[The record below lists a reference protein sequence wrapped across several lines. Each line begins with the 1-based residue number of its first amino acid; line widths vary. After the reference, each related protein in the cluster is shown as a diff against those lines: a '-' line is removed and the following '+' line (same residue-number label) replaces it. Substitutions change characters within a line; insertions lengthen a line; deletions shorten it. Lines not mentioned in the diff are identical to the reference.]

1 MLNYSVF
8 YWFIIVLGFLSCI
21 GPFLTY
27 FRERGEK
34 AYIYLL
40 ILSIV
45 TGPIWSI
52 SSVTFLAANTYDIGN
67 LWIKIIY
74 MSSVVIGILHFVFTS
89 NYLQKRKANFLTYLI
104 LIVGGVTISYSILFT
119 NSFVK
124 SINLGQGNY
133 ANIGIFYYIWIVWL
147 VFIFSG
153 NLLHVLKQYKGLS
166 FIEKEQHKYLIIGT
180 VLTTIGSFPA
190 NIILPIWGIYQYIWV
205 GPAIFSISN
214 IIISYGL
221 TQTKFARFSRV
232 VREFLRTISLY
243 IFPSIIVVV
252 LLINSKQLFSG
263 INIENNLLIYSILVL
278 LVASFIKFI
287 EILSN
292 KLFLSEKD
300 ILENSVKSFSYGI
313 SGKTDLE
320 ELSKNALEYITSK
333 TSVSTLKLLIYDD
346 ANGQSYEFSRGEWE
360 LKNLDKILIEVPR
373 YWQDAREE
381 IRPLV
386 RAELEYIR
394 NRDPLGS
401 RNLMGILQILEIGK
415 IQIIYPIIAGRK
427 IVGLFLIKDLIKK
440 DIFRSSE
447 LLLLDQIYSHLH
459 NAINRAL
466 LYKQL
471 QTFNQTLQQRVNE
484 QTKELQLKVEQ
495 LEEARRKESDM
506 IDIMGHEL
514 RTPATIVK
522 LNVDMLEK
530 YIESNPIEFKK
541 YVERIKEAID
551 NEIKLINTL
560 LSSAK
565 LEGTEIEIN
574 KEQVNIKNEIEMALH
589 AYEEEAK
596 KKGIKI
602 ENLLDSN
609 TPAIYADKAR
619 TVEIVNNLI
628 DNAVKYT
635 ERGSVRV
642 KSEFNNDFVTISV
655 IDTGKGIPKEEI
667 SRLGQK
673 FHRVNNYLES
683 NKRLDIVRPG
693 GTGLGLYVTF
703 KLVELM
709 GGKISVK
716 SEVNVGSEFVFSLP
730 VYKGE
735 EETNKNDGSKNMFE
749 ILGLKH

>member
-1 MLNYSVF
+1 MLNYSGF
-8 YWFIIVLGFLSCI
+8 YWFIIILGFLSCI
-21 GPFLTY
+21 GPFITY

-40 ILSIV
+40 ILSII

-52 SSVTFLAANTYDIGN
+52 SSVSFLAANTYDIGN
-67 LWIKIIY
+67 FWIKIIY
-74 MSSVVIGILHFVFTS
+74 MSSVVIGILHFLFTS
-89 NYLQKRKANFLTYLI
+89 NYLQKRKTNVLTYLI
-104 LIVGGVTISYSILFT
+104 LITGGLTISYSILFT
-119 NSFVK
+119 NSFVE
-124 SINLGQGNY
+124 SINIGGGNY

-180 VLTTIGSFPA
+180 ILTTIGSFPA
-190 NIILPIWGIYQYIWV
+190 NIILPIWGIYEYIWI

-221 TQTKFARFSRV
+221 TQTKFIRFSRI
-232 VREFLRTISLY
+232 VREFLRVISLY
-243 IFPSIIVVV
+243 ISPSILLVVTV
-252 LLINSKQLFSG
+252 VNSKQLFSG
-263 INIENNLLIYSILVL
+263 LNIQNNLLMYSILVV
-278 LVASFIKFI
+278 LVASFIKFV

-300 ILENSVKSFSYGI
+300 ILENSVKSFSYSI

-320 ELSKNALEYITSK
+320 ELSKNALKYITAT
-333 TSVSTLKLLIYDD
+333 TSVCTLKLLIYDD
-346 ANGQSYEFSRGEWE
+346 ANRQSYEFSEGEWD

-373 YWQDAREE
+373 YWQDSTKE
-381 IRPLV
+381 IEPLV
-386 RAELEYIR
+386 RAELEYVR

-401 RNLMGILQILEIGK
+401 RNLIGILQILEIEK
-415 IQIIYPIIAGRK
+415 IQIVYPIIAGRK
-427 IVGLFLIKDLIKK
+427 IVGLFLIKDLLKK

-447 LLLLDQIYSHLH
+447 LVLLDQIYSHFH

-471 QTFNQTLQQRVNE
+471 QTFNQTLKSRVNE
-484 QTKELQLKVEQ
+484 QTKELQVKVEQ
-495 LEEARRKESDM
+495 LEEARKKESDM

-522 LNVDMLEK
+522 LNVNMLEK
-530 YIESNPIEFKK
+530 YIESNPEEFKK
-541 YVERIKEAID
+541 YVERIKEAIE

-565 LEGTEIEIN
+565 LEGTKIEIN
-574 KEQVNIKNEIEMALH
+574 KERINIKNEIEMSLH
-589 AYEEEAK
+589 GYEEQAK
-596 KKGIKI
+596 KKNIKI
-602 ENLLDSN
+602 EKIINPNMPDV
-609 TPAIYADKAR
+609 YADKAR
-619 TVEIVNNLI
+619 TVEILNNLI
-628 DNAVKYT
+628 DNAIKYT
-635 ERGSVRV
+635 EKGSVTIKSSYDNEYVTVSV
-642 KSEFNNDFVTISV
+642 K
-655 IDTGKGIPKEEI
+655 DTGKGIPKEEI
-667 SRLGQK
+667 PKLGQK
-673 FHRVNNYLES
+673 FHRVGNYLES

-709 GGKISVK
+709 GGKIFVN
-716 SEVNVGSEFVFSLP
+716 SEPNVGSEFVFTLP
-730 VYKGE
+730 IFKGE
-735 EETNKNDGSKNMFE
+735 NETKKEGDSKNMFE
-749 ILGLKH
+749 KLGLRK

>member
-1 MLNYSVF
+1 MLSYSVF
-8 YWFIIVLGFLSCI
+8 YWFIIILGFLSCI

-27 FRERGEK
+27 SREKGEK

-40 ILSIV
+40 LLSIV

-74 MSSVVIGILHFVFTS
+74 MSSIVIGVLHFFFTS
-89 NYLQKRKANFLTYLI
+89 NYLQKRKVNVLTYLI
-104 LIVGGVTISYSILFT
+104 LIIGGLIISYSILFT
-119 NSFVK
+119 NMFVK
-124 SINLGQGNY
+124 SINIGGGNY

-147 VFIFSG
+147 LFIFSG

-180 VLTTIGSFPA
+180 ALTTIGSFPA

-205 GPAIFSISN
+205 GPVIFSISN

-221 TQTKFARFSRV
+221 TQTKFAGFSRI
-232 VREFLRTISLY
+232 VREFLRIICLY
-243 IFPSIIVVV
+243 ISPSIIIVV
-252 LLINSKQLFSG
+252 LLINSRQLFSWL
-263 INIENNLLIYSILVL
+263 NIENNLLINSVLVL
-278 LVASFIKFI
+278 LVASFIKFV

-320 ELSKNALEYITSK
+320 ELSKSALEYITNK
-333 TSVSTLKLLIYDD
+333 TSVNTIKLLIYDD
-346 ANGQSYEFSRGEWE
+346 ANGQSYEFSKGEWK
-360 LKNLDKILIEVPR
+360 LKNLDKILIDVPR
-373 YWQDAREE
+373 YWQDAGKE
-381 IRPLV
+381 IKPLV

-401 RNLMGILQILEIGK
+401 KNFVGILQILEIEK

-447 LLLLDQIYSHLH
+447 LLFLDQIYSHLH

-522 LNVDMLEK
+522 LNVGMLEK
-530 YIESNPIEFKK
+530 YLESNPKEFKK

-565 LEGTEIEIN
+565 LEGTKIEIN
-574 KEQVNIKNEIEMALH
+574 KERVNIKNEIAMAIH
-589 AYEEEAK
+589 GYENEAQ

-602 ENLLDSN
+602 ESIIDSN
-609 TPAIYADKAR
+609 LPEIYADKAR
-619 TVEIVNNLI
+619 TVEILNNLI

-635 ERGSVRV
+635 DKGSITI
-642 KSEFNNDFVTISV
+642 KSEYNENFVTVSIK
-655 IDTGKGIPKEEI
+655 DTGKGIPKEDI
-667 SRLGQK
+667 PKLGQK
-673 FHRVNNYLES
+673 FHRVGKYLES

-709 GGKISVK
+709 EGKIFVK
-716 SEVNVGSEFVFSLP
+716 SKINEGSEFVFTLP
-730 VYKGE
+730 VFKGE
-735 EETNKNDGSKNMFE
+735 DENKTGENSKNMFE
-749 ILGLKH
+749 KLGLKH